1 VRGKT
6 TTRGWL
12 EEGREGITPSGWT
25 FMKTFCTNINY
36 LELKTLF
43 EREGFINGLFK
54 VSAIL
59 EKCFI
64 YNSRILSLFQ
74 QFGPDR
80 SAELLRFSL
89 SEERR
94 GSFLANSSQLP
105 FHSSFPY
112 HLPIPQF
119 FLNNPG

>member
-1 VRGKT
+1 
-6 TTRGWL
+6 
-12 EEGREGITPSGWT
+12 
-25 FMKTFCTNINY
+25 MKTFCTNINY